1 MCLIKTIIFIIHPF
15 QDSHNNFFSLML
27 KHVNGRLFLKYN
39 VETEMT
45 EISEIFKVYL
55 MKNVKHAHIFVVK
68 NT

>member
-1 MCLIKTIIFIIHPF
+1 
-15 QDSHNNFFSLML
+15 ML